1 MYDLYFTLRL
11 LEELKRAD
19 EARDSVER
27 MVHLQACRYYRK
39 LLSVSERSRGAM
51 PDCRCGTLEVEDRR
65 RPRQKRGT
73 KRAF

>member
-27 MVHLQACRYYRK
+27 MVHLQACRYYRN
-39 LLSVSERSRGAM
+39 LLSVSERSRGTV
-51 PDCRCGTLEVEDRR
+51 PDCRCCSGEVEDG
-65 RPRQKRGT
+65 RPPQGQGT